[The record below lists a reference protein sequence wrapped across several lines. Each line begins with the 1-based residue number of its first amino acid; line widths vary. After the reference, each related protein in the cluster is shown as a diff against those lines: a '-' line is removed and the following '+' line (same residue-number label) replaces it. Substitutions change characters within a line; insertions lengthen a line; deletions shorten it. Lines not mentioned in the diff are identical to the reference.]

1 MEEFDSALEQDQWAY
16 YMATRS
22 ISAEARSAENE
33 DRYAD
38 RYCRG
43 CRTLVEDGP
52 YDYCV
57 ACDI

>member
-22 ISAEARSAENE
+22 ISA
-33 DRYAD
+33 DRIQDKLPAD
-38 RYCRG
+38 RHCKSCG
-43 CRTLVEDGP
+43 TAVEDGP
-52 YDYCV
+52 FDYCV